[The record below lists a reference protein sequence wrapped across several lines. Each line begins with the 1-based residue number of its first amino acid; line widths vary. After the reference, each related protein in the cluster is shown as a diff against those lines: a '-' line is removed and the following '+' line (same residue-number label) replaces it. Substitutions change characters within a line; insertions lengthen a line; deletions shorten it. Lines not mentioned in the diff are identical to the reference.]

1 MKVEQVYQIVN
12 DLTTQYLGE
21 DVVVEADLHNI
32 VDVGKSVIDL
42 SNLDK
47 YVNSLIDRIG
57 KVVFVDRTYTSKTPS
72 LIMESWEYGAILE
85 KIQYDGLPEAE
96 ENVTW
101 ELVNQQVYEQDKFTQ
116 PTVSAK
122 FFSKKVTYDIPMSF
136 ARRQIESAFT
146 SRGQIN
152 AFFSMIENTIDK
164 SMTVK
169 IDELAMGA
177 LNNMIGNTIH
187 TASGMTSIN
196 LLTLYNDKF
205 GQSLEAAKAIYDP
218 EFIRFASYQIALTA
232 ERMQRLS
239 ILFNTN
245 GKERFTS
252 ANRMSLILLS
262 EFAKSADA
270 YLQSDVYHNEFTKLP
285 KADTVP
291 YWQGS
296 GTSYDFSSTSKI
308 NVKINDGVTTGGVS
322 VEESGILGV
331 MFDREA
337 VAVSNLDRRVRTHN
351 NERAEFINNWY
362 KFDCGYFN
370 DLNENFV
377 VFYVKDAN

>member
-296 GTSYDFSSTSKI
+296 GSSYDFSSTSKI

>member
-1 MKVEQVYQIVN
+1 MKVEQVYTIVN
-12 DLTTQYLGE
+12 DLTKQYVGDEEL
-21 DVVVEADLHNI
+21 VSADLHNI
-32 VDVGKSVIDL
+32 VDIGKAVVDL

-101 ELVNQQVYEQDKFTQ
+101 ELVNQQIYEQDKFTQ
-116 PTVSAK
+116 PSVSAK

-146 SRGQIN
+146 SRNQIN

-177 LNNMIGNTIH
+177 LNNMIGNIVNSKH
-187 TASGMTSIN
+187 GMTACN
-196 LLTLYNDKF
+196 LLTLYNTQFTKE
-205 GQSLEAAKAIYDP
+205 LAASDCIYDAD
-218 EFIRFASYQIALTA
+218 FIRFASYTIGLYA
-232 ERMQRLS
+232 ERIQRLS
-239 ILFNTN
+239 VLFNDS

-252 ANRMSLILLS
+252 SSRMNLILLS

-296 GTSYDFSSTSKI
+296 GENYSFTSTSKI
-308 NVKINDGVTTGGVS
+308 HVKINDNS
-322 VEESGILGV
+322 VNGTEVEQSGILGV

-370 DLNENFV
+370 DLDENFI
-377 VFYVKDAN
+377 VFYVSDN

>member
-21 DVVVEADLHNI
+21 NVVVEADLHNI

-196 LLTLYNDKF
+196 LLALYNEKF
-205 GQSLEAAKAIYDP
+205 GQTLEAAKAIYDP

-308 NVKINDGVTTGGVS
+308 NVKINDGATTGGVS